1 MGSFD
6 RKARRRLDAAP
17 FFVYHDRTDC
27 GKEIE
32 AMDEDKVERPDGED
46 GKPAAEEPQE
56 FLPRLDFSSL
66 VYPFYTQALMKLGL
80 LEDPFKGTTET
91 NLEFAKRLIDL
102 LDLLKDRTQGRL
114 RPAEFDILDG
124 CLSELKLHYVQKAE
138 ILKV

>member
-1 MGSFD
+1 
-6 RKARRRLDAAP
+6 
-17 FFVYHDRTDC
+17 
-27 GKEIE
+27 
-32 AMDEDKVERPDGED
+32 MDEERDERPAGE
-46 GKPAAEEPQE
+46 GGEPADAEPRE

-66 VYPFYTQALMKLGL
+66 VFPFYTQALMKLGL
-80 LEDPFKGTTET
+80 LENPLEKGMET

-114 RPAEFDILDG
+114 RPAEFDVLDR